1 MALDLWQ
8 QVQQLFDAALQQSP
22 EKRQQFLER
31 ECGSKQELRRE
42 VESLLAAH
50 DESGSFMAE
59 PAVAG
64 MAEVLRRTTTRFKPG
79 DTVGA
84 YKVLDLVGR
93 GGMGEVY
100 RARDTRLKRDVAI

>member
-1 MALDLWQ
+1 MAIDLWQ
-8 QVQQLFDAALQQSP
+8 QVQQLFDSALQHSP
-22 EKRQQFLER
+22 EKRQEFLKQ
-31 ECGSKQELRRE
+31 ECGSNQELRRE

-64 MAEVLRRTTTRFKPG
+64 MAEVLQRSTSRFQPG
-79 DTVGA
+79 DMVGA

-100 RARDTRLKRDVAI
+100 RAR

>member
-1 MALDLWQ
+1 MAMDLWQ
-8 QVQQLFDAALQQSP
+8 QVQQLFDAALQHSP
-22 EKRQQFLER
+22 EKRQEFLEQ
-31 ECGSKQELRRE
+31 ECGSNQELRRE

-64 MAEVLRRTTTRFKPG
+64 MAEVLHRATSRFQPG
-79 DTVGA
+79 DMLGG

-93 GGMGEVY
+93 GGMGE
-100 RARDTRLKRDVAI
+100 AGPLPKRQ